1 MATDTRLSDPA
12 SVFVLDWAQT
22 TAGKLALEVWITPLN
37 GVFRGA
43 IDAALTITLDPND
56 ASLSSGTGSYTLPA
70 GWTGLVG
77 GTSTIIAVLFNSTET
92 TASPS
97 QTIYVD
103 PVVETSGTHTG
114 MQKLVSLVLD
124 VKPLVTE
131 ISPIRVSVDYFTD
144 TLNYTYPGSSS
155 GIAGYSLP
163 DFVIQVPGSATVPGS
178 AGADAALDASVA
190 ARALVLGYAGDDT
203 AINLT
208 AGDTFIGGPGTDT
221 ARLPNAASTY
231 SVKFASSATEAA
243 IAQSVGSSYQ
253 SGVPLYAIQSSVSSD
268 AVFVQAEALQ
278 FGSSTSSVNPLRLL
292 NTGTPIKLV
301 SASDTSAFKTI
312 KLALASASAGDTIIV
327 SPDHQ
332 EPDSS
337 SLTVAVNDI
346 RLMLLNPE
354 SYPLTVRMAESAS
367 VTRFMLLGNG
377 YADVYGNSYANVIV
391 GNDAANLIDG
401 GAGNDTIVGGDGDDM
416 LAGGAGDDWVDG
428 ADGWDTASGGSGD
441 DVLFASPGSEGAL
454 SSAAGGDDLLIG
466 GSGADLLIAAA
477 SVQPLS
483 VRMMGGAGADVFRLI
498 SVEGVDGAAV
508 VEAQGFRTHIAD
520 LSANDGIDLSALLA
534 GSVSQPDYSALSLA
548 GRVTAVQGDAR
559 VSLSDLIVQGMQGP
573 ADTLGGRTSAPFAQ
587 VAANSLLA
595 VSMVADEAG
604 VSAALQRAGALKAQS
619 SLPYGHSSQEIVDA
633 VSPLYFAHDQLISQ
647 LVLDLSANVV
657 G

>member
-12 SVFVLDWAQT
+12 SVFLLDWAQT

-56 ASLSSGTGSYTLPA
+56 ASLSSGAGSYTLPT

-92 TASPS
+92 TSSPS
-97 QTIYVD
+97 QQVYVD
-103 PVVETSGTHTG
+103 PVVETSGKHAG

-131 ISPIRVSVDYFTD
+131 ISPIHVSVDYFTD
-144 TLNYTYPGSSS
+144 TLNYTYPDSSS

-208 AGDTFIGGPGTDT
+208 GGDTFIGGPGTDT
-221 ARLPNAASTY
+221 ARLPNAASSY

-253 SGVPLYAIQSSVSSD
+253 SGLPLYAIQSSGSSD

-278 FGSSTSSVNPLRLL
+278 FGSSTSSFNPLRLL

-301 SASDTSAFKTI
+301 NASDSTAFKTI

-327 SPDHQ
+327 SPEHQ
-332 EPDSS
+332 EPDS
-337 SLTVAVNDI
+337 SLTVAVNDV

-354 SYPLTVRMAESAS
+354 SYPLTVHMADSAS

-377 YADVYGNSYANVIV
+377 HADVYGNSYANVII

-401 GAGNDTIVGGDGDDM
+401 GAGNDTILGGDGDDM
-416 LAGGAGDDWVDG
+416 LMGGAGNDWVDG

-441 DVLFASPGSEGAL
+441 DVLFASPGSEGAA
-454 SSAAGGDDLLIG
+454 SGAAGGDDLLIG

-508 VEAQGFRTHIAD
+508 VEAQGFRAHIAD